1 MAASP
6 KRAVPAYRVVR
17 DTLRARIASGEL
29 PIRAK
34 LPPEPQLAADFG
46 VSRMTANKAIL
57 ALVDEGWLVRTK
69 GVGTFVARDARA
81 RETYKVQIAVA
92 SDPSFVR
99 NDHYFGTLYWTLRG
113 ALGASGIVPELVV
126 LDANIAKSSAG
137 ANAVVAFNP
146 PRESL
151 HDLEALTRAGVRV
164 VVLGARWEGAGLPCV
179 DSDNV
184 LGAALAVNRLLDEG
198 HRDVLFLGAFPEVA
212 DTIDRLR
219 GFRLAMKAR
228 GVSVLPDREMLV
240 PMSLRLDHETRARM
254 EDLLTSGRGP
264 SAIFAAGAGLGLEA
278 LSMTQ
283 RLGLRVP
290 EDVSLI
296 AFDDPEYLRMA
307 HPPLTTVAQPLEAMA
322 ERVAAMIVEAIED
335 GGGPPREHLFDPV
348 LIVRES
354 VAHPPVQ
361 AAI

>member
-1 MAASP
+1 MAAP
-6 KRAVPAYRVVR
+6 KRTVPAHRVVR

-29 PIRAK
+29 PVHAK

-126 LDANIAKSSAG
+126 LDANVARSSAG
-137 ANAVVAFNP
+137 ANALVAFNP

-151 HDLEALTRAGVRV
+151 GDLEALSGAGVHV
-164 VVLGARWEGAGLPCV
+164 VVLGARWEGSALPCV

-184 LGAALAVNRLLDEG
+184 LGAAMAVNQLLDFG

-228 GVSVLPDREMLV
+228 GVALRPEREILV
-240 PMSLRLDHETRARM
+240 PMSLRLDHETRARL

-264 SAIFAAGAGLGLEA
+264 SAIFAAGAGLGLET

-307 HPPLTTVAQPLEAMA
+307 HPPLSTVAQPLEAMA
-322 ERVAAMIVEAIED
+322 ERVASMVVEAIES
-335 GGGPPREHLFDPV
+335 GGGPPGEHLFDPV
-348 LIVRES
+348 LIARES
-354 VAHPPVQ
+354 VSHPPVQ